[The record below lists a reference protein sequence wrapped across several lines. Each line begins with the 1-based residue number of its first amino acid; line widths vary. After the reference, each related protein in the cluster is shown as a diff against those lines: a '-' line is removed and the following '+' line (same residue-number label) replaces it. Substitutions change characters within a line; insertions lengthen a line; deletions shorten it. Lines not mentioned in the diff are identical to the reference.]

1 MAEIVERVIMSK
13 DIYRFRWRI
22 ENFSKLKRSQH
33 SKTFFAG
40 RHEWRVTLRFP
51 KGHSGKCVSV
61 KLDSDAS
68 KTIPVAPPEVRLAFV
83 DQLRETST
91 MLNFDDEPKLQDWCN
106 DYAVLLVRIDNLPA
120 RGFLVNDTIIIEAEV
135 SLGKTVSEAATGEEN
150 PIEIDQP
157 REAILSSK
165 TQDLLVSRLHN
176 ALRNLR
182 TILVKEAGDGLGA
195 GHIFLDSAM
204 QRISKRIP
212 RSKEELLEIEG
223 ITKAKVNKY
232 GDRLLQTIEATV
244 CDYYKTKQSGNS
256 TGDSAKI
263 KRNEG
268 SRTKKIKPI
277 QAINESLAEPLSTET
292 QEPGIS
298 KGVDDPKVMHPGGE
312 DHSKGNMGSTRLS
325 KKVARTSNITSPCSS
340 SVQLTSK
347 NLLVQLSTVA
357 SNYNERA
364 RRKPF
369 TETKATDILGFR
381 SVED

>member
-1 MAEIVERVIMSK
+1 MLS
-13 DIYRFRWRI
+13 
-22 ENFSKLKRSQH
+22 
-33 SKTFFAG
+33 
-40 RHEWRVTLRFP
+40 
-51 KGHSGKCVSV
+51 
-61 KLDSDAS
+61 
-68 KTIPVAPPEVRLAFV
+68 PP
-83 DQLRETST
+83 
-91 MLNFDDEPKLQDWCN
+91 DDEPKLQDWCN

-357 SNYNERA
+357 SNCKSTSVSCDGSALLQQQREELAKFFKMSLEAICEANWFVKVQEVVL
-364 RRKPF
+364 KISEF
-369 TETKATDILGFR
+369 TTDPLEKTVVQDLLSRLVEFGNNIPQALSTIESCR
-381 SVED
+381 SVETCSAQTVDKPITLNGSP